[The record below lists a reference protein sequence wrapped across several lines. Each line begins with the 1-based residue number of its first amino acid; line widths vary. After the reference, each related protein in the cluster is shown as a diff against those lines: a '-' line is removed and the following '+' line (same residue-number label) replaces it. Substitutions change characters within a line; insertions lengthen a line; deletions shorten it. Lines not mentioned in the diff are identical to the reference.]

1 MFKLGNLQLSDYC
14 LINILFMQTRFS
26 VYSVTQSTRV
36 YRNGPKERKCPVNGS
51 LLDKKKSLVVVR
63 GKRRMARLFQ
73 ADSITITKWL
83 DSKMLTQRPATIL
96 GLFTGSRN
104 STVPGKARGKFL

>member
-1 MFKLGNLQLSDYC
+1 MAVLW
-14 LINILFMQTRFS
+14 I
-26 VYSVTQSTRV
+26 
-36 YRNGPKERKCPVNGS
+36 
-51 LLDKKKSLVVVR
+51 KKGLVVVR

-83 DSKMLTQRPATIL
+83 DSKMLTQRPATVL
-96 GLFTGSRN
+96 KGLFTGSRN